1 MKAYKHHIFSPY
13 RVCPIGA
20 HVDHQHGLVTGFA
33 IDKGVDLFFDV
44 REDTL
49 VKLSSETFGG
59 ELEFDITVPAQVR
72 QKQWGDYARGAK
84 YALQKRFRLTR
95 GIEGVIRG
103 SLPVGGLSSSAA
115 VLIAYVMAFA
125 RANGIELQP
134 FEVAQIASEAEREY
148 IGLNNGLLDQAC
160 IALGRRDGLL
170 FLDCDSNEYRVI
182 ARNPDMPPFEIGIF
196 FSGLTRG
203 IEGVIRGSLPVGG
216 LSSSAAVL
224 IAYVL
229 AFARANGIELQP
241 FEVAQIASEAEREY
255 IGLNNGLLDQAC
267 IALGRRDGLLF
278 LDCDSNEYRVIARNP
293 DMPPFEIG
301 IFFSGLTRSLVNSDY
316 NLRVFECKTA
326 AWNMLAYMDQP
337 LKPFDKTFL
346 RDIPKA
352 VFEKTRIAM
361 PQRFARRAEHFYS
374 EYRRVRQGV
383 TAWETGN
390 LKLFGKLCF
399 DSCESSIHNYECG
412 SPELIGIYEILR
424 SLPGVYGGRFSG
436 AGFKGAV
443 IALVDPAHKEDVER
457 ELTRRYLEE
466 FPEYEKTFKVFWVQP
481 DDGARFV

>member
-125 RANGIELQP
+125 K
-134 FEVAQIASEAEREY
+134 
-148 IGLNNGLLDQAC
+148 
-160 IALGRRDGLL
+160 
-170 FLDCDSNEYRVI
+170 
-182 ARNPDMPPFEIGIF
+182 
-196 FSGLTRG
+196 
-203 IEGVIRGSLPVGG
+203 
-216 LSSSAAVL
+216 
-224 IAYVL
+224 
-229 AFARANGIELQP
+229 ANGIELQP

>member
-115 VLIAYVMAFA
+115 VLIAYVM
-125 RANGIELQP
+125 
-134 FEVAQIASEAEREY
+134 
-148 IGLNNGLLDQAC
+148 
-160 IALGRRDGLL
+160 
-170 FLDCDSNEYRVI
+170 
-182 ARNPDMPPFEIGIF
+182 
-196 FSGLTRG
+196 
-203 IEGVIRGSLPVGG
+203 
-216 LSSSAAVL
+216 
-224 IAYVL
+224 

-466 FPEYEKTFKVFWVQP
+466 FPEYEKSFKVFWVQP

>member
-1 MKAYKHHIFSPY
+1 MKAYKYHIFSPY

-196 FSGLTRG
+196 FSGLTR
-203 IEGVIRGSLPVGG
+203 
-216 LSSSAAVL
+216 
-224 IAYVL
+224 
-229 AFARANGIELQP
+229 
-241 FEVAQIASEAEREY
+241 
-255 IGLNNGLLDQAC
+255 
-267 IALGRRDGLLF
+267 
-278 LDCDSNEYRVIARNP
+278 
-293 DMPPFEIG
+293 
-301 IFFSGLTRSLVNSDY
+301 SLVNSDY

-352 VFEKTRIAM
+352 AFEKTRIAM